1 MKNDLPNLR
10 GEQKSWFGKVTRWS
24 RAQADPRETRKRWG
38 EIWPDLEQVYTAE
51 PNPRR
56 LYAQT
61 GKAKELRHHRWGTG
75 GLCKVHELLLAQ
87 GTTKVLHRAS
97 DFALWIVPL

>member
-38 EIWPDLEQVYTAE
+38 EIWPDLEQV
-51 PNPRR
+51 
-56 LYAQT
+56 
-61 GKAKELRHHRWGTG
+61 
-75 GLCKVHELLLAQ
+75 
-87 GTTKVLHRAS
+87 
-97 DFALWIVPL
+97 